1 MKGIPFRLL
10 IHFESIFA
18 YGVWQGS
25 NFILLH
31 VDTQLSQ
38 HHLLKRLLFPHW
50 MVLADG
56 STTQSDLKMQG
67 STYKNCNGFLSFSE
81 REMSIFAFTWNCK
94 GTWWIKTILKK
105 RNKMGG
111 HTLADSKTY
120 YKATAIKA
128 VWFWHMGTHIDQR
141 NKTES
146 PHGAGRSIRSFI
158 YMLAPPTP
166 NALRRAR
173 HGRGRHSSFPPK

>member
-1 MKGIPFRLL
+1 MTDIPFKLL

-18 YGVWQGS
+18 YGVWQAS

-67 STYKNCNGFLSFSE
+67 STYKNCNGFLSFFL
-81 REMSIFAFTWNCK
+81 R
-94 GTWWIKTILKK
+94 K
-105 RNKMGG
+105 RNVDLCI
-111 HTLADSKTY
+111 HVEL
-120 YKATAIKA
+120 
-128 VWFWHMGTHIDQR
+128 QR
-141 NKTES
+141 DTMNQNNFEKKE
-146 PHGAGRSIRSFI
+146 
-158 YMLAPPTP
+158 
-166 NALRRAR
+166 
-173 HGRGRHSSFPPK
+173 